1 MTAVGWKAR
10 ERKWERGN
18 QYQYWVNTSMPTTP
32 SMFVWPVLH
41 TTFLTVLFAG
51 YVMQNDIAILRR
63 KRISSH
69 FRVENN
75 FDPSLIFL
83 GLQGVLNCITKYL
96 TLFFT

>member
-41 TTFLTVLFAG
+41 TTFLSICPKYNAKRYCHVEALF
-51 YVMQNDIAILRR
+51 L
-63 KRISSH
+63 
-69 FRVENN
+69 
-75 FDPSLIFL
+75 SLL
-83 GLQGVLNCITKYL
+83 GV
-96 TLFFT
+96 F